1 MTSLGQTPTKEEL
14 ADMIN
19 EVDADGNGEVDF
31 DEFLTMMATKTKNSD
46 ADAEIK
52 EVYTSFLL
60 LPRKSGS
67 FPKTCIFIV
76 NII

>member
-1 MTSLGQTPTKEEL
+1 LTSLGQTPTKEEL

-52 EVYTSFLL
+52 EVYTSFLQ